1 MPSESGSLSEFSVAD
16 PQLNGNVIGNEL
28 LRNMELGR
36 FEMSYAVLLPCVFT
50 VFLNPAD
57 YTKLQGVFPLIAD
70 DARKALRTRVAE
82 LNRSPS
88 GLGLR
93 KKNYTAKEHKIACSD
108 WSIEFFQDNEVARG
122 DLEIHSELSE
132 LVSPGFRGAKTTL
145 LGRDPSVTQRIG
157 DRSPG
162 ARSEPVHAVIHF
174 QDDSGPQ
181 TFLMTANQVTV
192 GRGGESEPVDLRLK
206 GSGEISREHLVIR
219 RNPAT
224 GAFTITDAS
233 TNGTW
238 VNGKRLRKGNESI
251 LPPGA
256 QILLGET
263 LTLAFEVHA

>member
-1 MPSESGSLSEFSVAD
+1 MATSLVD
-16 PQLNGNVIGNEL
+16 EL

-157 DRSPG
+157 DRSPP
-162 ARSEPVHAVIHF
+162 RSVRTCSRCDPLQGRFRSANLPHDR
-174 QDDSGPQ
+174 QSGHCRSRRRVRTRSISGSKAAAKSP
-181 TFLMTANQVTV
+181 ANTLSFD
-192 GRGGESEPVDLRLK
+192 G
-206 GSGEISREHLVIR
+206 I
-219 RNPAT
+219 PAT

-238 VNGKRLRKGNESI
+238 VNGKRLRKGNESV